1 MECRNLEIFVHSA
14 TDLKELNLIGKMDP
28 YVSVTLSGDPNSKQ
42 KTEVDTDGGKNPKWK
57 GKPMK
62 FVINEDLAK
71 SSNVTLVFKIM
82 AEKPFG
88 DKDVG
93 EVYVPVKDLL
103 EDNNAEKAEK
113 SLSYSVK
120 TPSGKSKGTLNFSY
134 KLGEKFTVEN
144 NAAAAGKHVDE
155 PVMAYP
161 PTMAA
166 GSSSDTPGSGY
177 PPPPQYG
184 PGPGG
189 YPQQAGYGYP
199 PPAQGYPHA
208 QGYPPAGYAPP
219 QPGYGYPG
227 APPPQPG
234 YGYPGYPPAAGYGG
248 YPGALPPQMVKPQK
262 KKSGMGGMGMGLGIG
277 AGLLGGLLIGDMVS
291 DVGDMGGGFDDAGF
305 DF

>member
-1 MECRNLEIFVHSA
+1 MECRNLEIFVRSA
-14 TDLKELNLIGKMDP
+14 TDLKEMNVIGKMDP
-28 YVSVTLSGDPNSKQ
+28 YVSVYLSGDPNSKQ

-57 GKPMK
+57 GKAMK

-71 SSNVTLVFKIM
+71 SSDVTLVFKIM

-88 DKDVG
+88 DKEIG

-103 EDNNAEKAEK
+103 EDGSAEKAEK

-120 TPSGKSKGTLNFSY
+120 TPSGKTKGTLNLAY

-144 NAAAAGKHVDE
+144 TATKDLHE
-155 PVMAYP
+155 PVTAYP

-166 GSSSDTPGSGY
+166 GSSSFAPGAGY
-177 PPPPQYG
+177 PPPPPYG
-184 PGPGG
+184 SGQ

-199 PPAQGYPHA
+199 PAGYGAPPQPGYGYP
-208 QGYPPAGYAPP
+208 GGPPP

-227 APPPQPG
+227 APPPGP
-234 YGYPGYPPAAGYGG
+234 YGYPGYPPAPGYGG
-248 YPGALPPQMVKPQK
+248 YPGAPPMQMAQPQK
-262 KKSGMGGMGMGLGIG
+262 KKSGMGMGGVGLGIG

-291 DVGDMGGGFDDAGF
+291 DVGEMAAYDAGF
-305 DF
+305 DDGLDF